1 MSNKVNP
8 SSQEGE
14 RAVLCSIL
22 ENSNILDDVSAYL
35 HKDYFYFPQNARMFE
50 ILNNMHFNGEP
61 IDTATVCGRITEK
74 DKDDGVD
81 AYYVTG
87 LLGSPTTNPMY
98 YAKQVYEKYL
108 LRNVISK
115 TSLINESAYNNN
127 TDIYNLMSDA
137 HTSIGALMDVKPG
150 TKFVIEQELEDTIDN
165 IQNSDV
171 NIIKTGFDGIDSLAG
186 GLTRGEITILGGRPG
201 HGKTTAMINIVKGCI
216 EQGLKVLVVN
226 REMTNVEMLKKL
238 LVLESGELSYLSI
251 RKGILNDL
259 ETIAKLNDVKK
270 KVAKKYAEDRFCMFD
285 NLNTF
290 SQSASEIKKFKP
302 DIIFDDYIQ
311 LISPEQKFDHR
322 RFQLEKLVND
332 YKWLAKSQNACVFLL
347 SQLNRA
353 LEVRGDGR
361 PKLSDIAE
369 SGAIEQVA
377 ENVLF
382 VYYDFKINGLSS
394 KYGANQLE
402 IIGSKVRYGNSGN
415 AVLHYD
421 GDKVKLTQG

>member
-1 MSNKVNP
+1 MSDKINP
-8 SSQEGE
+8 SSKEGE

-22 ENSNILDDVSAYL
+22 ENSKILDDVSYL
-35 HKDYFYFPQNARMFE
+35 SKDYFYFKENGRLFE
-50 ILNNMHFNGEP
+50 ILSNMHNNGEP
-61 IDTATVCGRITEK
+61 IDTATVCGRLTEK
-74 DKDDGVD
+74 DKIDKVD

-87 LLGSPTTNPMY
+87 LLGSPTSNPLY
-98 YAKQVYEKYL
+98 YAKQIYEKYL
-108 LRNVISK
+108 LREVINK
-115 TSLINESAYNNN
+115 TKLINDSAYENN

-137 HTSIGALMDVKPG
+137 HTSIGALIDIKPG
-150 TKFVIEQELEDTIDN
+150 TKFLIEEELEETVHN

-201 HGKTTAMINIVKGCI
+201 HGKTTAMINVVKGCI

-226 REMTNVEMLKKL
+226 REMTNVEMLKKI

-251 RKGILNDL
+251 RKGILNDI

-270 KVAKKYAEDRFCMFD
+270 KVIEKYSEDRFCMFD

-421 GDKVKLTQG
+421 GDRVKLTQG

>member
-1 MSNKVNP
+1 MSDKVNP
-8 SSQEGE
+8 SSKEGE
-14 RAVLCSIL
+14 RAILCSIL
-22 ENSNILDDVSAYL
+22 ENSKILDEVSAYL
-35 HKDYFYFPQNARMFE
+35 HKDYFYFKENARLFE
-50 ILNNMHFNGEP
+50 ILQNMSFNQEP
-61 IDTATVCGRITEK
+61 IDIVTVCGRLTEK
-74 DKDDGVD
+74 DKSEDVNS
-81 AYYVTG
+81 YYVTG
-87 LLGSPTTNPMY
+87 LLGNPTTNPLY
-98 YAKQVYEKYL
+98 YAKQVYEKHL
-108 LRNVISK
+108 LREIISK
-115 TSLINESAYNNN
+115 TSLINSSAYDNNS
-127 TDIYNLMSDA
+127 DIYNLMSDT
-137 HTSIGALMDVKPG
+137 HTSIGALMDIKPG
-150 TKFVIEQELEDTIDN
+150 TKFIIEKELEDTVEN

-186 GLTRGEITILGGRPG
+186 GLTRGEISILGGRPG

-226 REMTNVEMLKKL
+226 REMTNVEMLKKI

-259 ETIAKLNDVKK
+259 ETIAKLNSAKK
-270 KVAKKYAEDRFCMFD
+270 KVAEKYSEDRFCMFD

-290 SQSASEIKKFKP
+290 SQSAAEIKKFKP
-302 DIIFDDYIQ
+302 DIVFDDYIQ

-332 YKWLAKSQNACVFLL
+332 YKWLAKSQNCSIFLL

-382 VYYDFKINGLSS
+382 VYYDFKINGNASRF
-394 KYGANQLE
+394 GANQLE

-415 AVLHYD
+415 AVLHYE
-421 GDKVKLTQG
+421 GDKVKLTQ

>member
-1 MSNKVNP
+1 
-8 SSQEGE
+8 
-14 RAVLCSIL
+14 
-22 ENSNILDDVSAYL
+22 
-35 HKDYFYFPQNARMFE
+35 MFE
-50 ILNNMHFNGEP
+50 ILSNMHLNNEP
-61 IDTATVCGRITEK
+61 IDTATVCGRLTEK
-74 DKDDGVD
+74 DKADKVD

-87 LLGSPTTNPMY
+87 LLGNPTINPIY

-108 LRNVISK
+108 LRTVIEK
-115 TSLINESAYNNN
+115 TSLINESAYSNN
-127 TDIYNLMSDA
+127 TDIYNLMSDT
-137 HTSIGALMDVKPG
+137 HTSIGALMDIKPG
-150 TKFVIEQELEDTIDN
+150 TKFIIEEELEDTVEN

-171 NIIKTGFDGIDSLAG
+171 NIIKTGFNGIDSLAG
-186 GLTRGEITILGGRPG
+186 GLTRGEISILGGRPG
-201 HGKTTAMINIVKGCI
+201 HGKTTAMINVVKGCI

-226 REMTNVEMLKKL
+226 REMTNVEMLKKI

-259 ETIAKLNDVKK
+259 ETIAKLNNAKK
-270 KVAKKYAEDRFCMFD
+270 KVAEKYSEDRFCMFD
-285 NLNTF
+285 KLNTF
-290 SQSASEIKKFKP
+290 SQSAAEIKKFKP
-302 DIIFDDYIQ
+302 DIVFDDYIQ

-332 YKWLAKSQNACVFLL
+332 YKWLAKSQNCCVFLL

-369 SGAIEQVA
+369 SGEIEQVA

-382 VYYDFKINGLSS
+382 VYYDFKINGNAS

-415 AVLHYD
+415 AVLHYE
-421 GDKVKLTQG
+421 GDKVKLTQ

>member
-1 MSNKVNP
+1 MSEKINP
-8 SSQEGE
+8 SSREGE
-14 RAVLCSIL
+14 RAILCSIL
-22 ENSNILDDVSAYL
+22 ENSKILDDISAYL
-35 HKDYFYFPQNARMFE
+35 HKDYFYFSDNSRLYE
-50 ILNNMHFNGEP
+50 IMCNMYASQEP
-61 IDTATVCGRITEK
+61 IDMVTVCGRLTEK
-74 DKDDGVD
+74 DKVDGVD
-81 AYYVTG
+81 PYFVTG
-87 LLGSPTTNPMY
+87 ILGNPTTNPLY

-108 LRNVISK
+108 LRKVISK
-115 TSLINESAYNNN
+115 TALINESAYSNN

-137 HTSIGALMDVKPG
+137 HTSIGALIDIRPG
-150 TKFVIEQELEDTIDN
+150 TKFIIEQELEDTVEN

-201 HGKTTAMINIVKGCI
+201 HGKTTAMINVVKTCI

-238 LVLESGELSYLSI
+238 LVLESGELSYLAI

-270 KVAKKYAEDRFCMFD
+270 KVLEKYSEDRFCMFD

-353 LEVRGDGR
+353 LEQRGDGR

-382 VYYDFKINGLSS
+382 VYYDFKINGNGS

-415 AVLHYD
+415 TVLHYD
-421 GDKVKLTQG
+421 GDKVKLAQ

>member
-1 MSNKVNP
+1 MRQVIEKTRLIN
-8 SSQEGE
+8 
-14 RAVLCSIL
+14 
-22 ENSNILDDVSAYL
+22 DSAYTN
-35 HKDYFYFPQNARMFE
+35 NA
-50 ILNNMHFNGEP
+50 
-61 IDTATVCGRITEK
+61 
-74 DKDDGVD
+74 
-81 AYYVTG
+81 
-87 LLGSPTTNPMY
+87 
-98 YAKQVYEKYL
+98 
-108 LRNVISK
+108 
-115 TSLINESAYNNN
+115 
-127 TDIYNLMSDA
+127 DIYNLMSET
-137 HTSIGALMDVKPG
+137 HTSIGALIEVRPG
-150 TKFVIEQELEDTIDN
+150 TKFTIEQELEDTVYN

-171 NIIKTGFDGIDSLAG
+171 NIIRTGFDGIDSLAG

-201 HGKTTAMINIVKGCI
+201 HGKTTAMINIVKTCI
-216 EQGLKVLVVN
+216 EQGLRVLVVN

-238 LVLESGELSYLSI
+238 LVLESGELSYLGI

-259 ETIAKLNDVKK
+259 ETIAKLNNAKK
-270 KVAKKYAEDRFCMFD
+270 KVLEKYSEDKFCMFD

-290 SQSASEIKKFKP
+290 SQSAAEIKKFKP

-353 LEVRGDGR
+353 LEHRGDGR

-382 VYYDFKINGLSS
+382 VYYDFKINGNAS

-415 AVLHYD
+415 TVLHYE
-421 GDKVKLTQG
+421 GDKVKLTQ

>member
-1 MSNKVNP
+1 MSDKINP
-8 SSQEGE
+8 SSKEGE
-14 RAVLCSIL
+14 RAILCSIL
-22 ENSNILDDVSAYL
+22 ENEKILDEYSGYL
-35 HKDYFYFPQNARMFE
+35 NKDYFYFQENARMFE
-50 ILNNMHFNGEP
+50 ILNNMHNNQEP
-61 IDTATVCGRITEK
+61 IDMVTVCGRITEK
-74 DKDDGVD
+74 DKSDGVD
-81 AYYVTG
+81 AYFVTG
-87 LLGSPTTNPMY
+87 LLGNPTSNHSY

-108 LRNVISK
+108 LRQVINK
-115 TSLINESAYNNN
+115 TTLINDSAYNNN
-127 TDIYNLMSDA
+127 SDIYNLMSDA
-137 HTSIGALMDVKPG
+137 HTSIGALMDIKPG
-150 TKFVIEQELEDTIDN
+150 TKFVIEDELEDTIEN

-186 GLTRGEITILGGRPG
+186 GLTRGEISILGGRPG
-201 HGKTTAMINIVKGCI
+201 HGKTTAMINVVKSCI
-216 EQGLKVLVVN
+216 EQGLRVLVVN
-226 REMTNVEMLKKL
+226 REMTNVEMLKKI

-259 ETIAKLNDVKK
+259 ETIAKLNNVKK
-270 KVAKKYAEDRFCMFD
+270 KVAEKYSEDRFCMFD

-290 SQSASEIKKFKP
+290 SQSAAEIKKFKP

-382 VYYDFKINGLSS
+382 VYYDFKINGNAS

-415 AVLHYD
+415 TVLHYE
-421 GDKVKLTQG
+421 GDKVKLTQ

>member
-1 MSNKVNP
+1 MSDKINP
-8 SSQEGE
+8 SSKEGE
-14 RAVLCSIL
+14 RAILCSIL
-22 ENSNILDDVSAYL
+22 ENEKILDEYSGYL
-35 HKDYFYFPQNARMFE
+35 NKDYFYFQENARMFE
-50 ILNNMHFNGEP
+50 ILSNMHNNQEP
-61 IDTATVCGRITEK
+61 IDMVTVCGRLTEK
-74 DKDDGVD
+74 DKSNGVD
-81 AYYVTG
+81 AYFVTG
-87 LLGSPTTNPMY
+87 LLGNPTSNHSY

-108 LRNVISK
+108 LRQVINK
-115 TSLINESAYNNN
+115 TTLINDSAYNNN
-127 TDIYNLMSDA
+127 SDIYNLMSDA
-137 HTSIGALMDVKPG
+137 HTSIGALIDIKPG
-150 TKFVIEQELEDTIDN
+150 TKFVIEDELEDTIDN

-186 GLTRGEITILGGRPG
+186 GLTRGEISILGGRPG
-201 HGKTTAMINIVKGCI
+201 HGKTTAMINVVKSCI
-216 EQGLKVLVVN
+216 EQGLRVLVVN
-226 REMTNVEMLKKL
+226 REMTNVEMLKKI

-259 ETIAKLNDVKK
+259 ETIAKLNNVKK
-270 KVAKKYAEDRFCMFD
+270 KVAEKYSEDRFCMFD

-290 SQSASEIKKFKP
+290 SQSAAEIKKFKP

-382 VYYDFKINGLSS
+382 VYYDFKINGNAS
-394 KYGANQLE
+394 KFGANQLE

-415 AVLHYD
+415 AVLHYE

>member
-1 MSNKVNP
+1 
-8 SSQEGE
+8 
-14 RAVLCSIL
+14 
-22 ENSNILDDVSAYL
+22 
-35 HKDYFYFPQNARMFE
+35 MFE

-137 HTSIGALMDVKPG
+137 HTSIGALIDVKPG
-150 TKFVIEQELEDTIDN
+150 TKFIIAQELEDTVEN

>member
-1 MSNKVNP
+1 MSDKVNP
-8 SSQEGE
+8 SSKEGE
-14 RAVLCSIL
+14 IAVLCSIL
-22 ENSNILDDVSAYL
+22 ENSKILDDVSAYL
-35 HKDYFYFPQNARMFE
+35 HKDYFYFQQNARMFE
-50 ILNNMHFNGEP
+50 ILSNMYHNGEP
-61 IDTATVCGRITEK
+61 IDTATVCGRLTEK
-74 DKDDGVD
+74 DKIDGINP
-81 AYYVTG
+81 YYVTG
-87 LLGSPTTNPMY
+87 LLGNPTSNPMY

-108 LRNVISK
+108 LRKVIDR
-115 TSLINESAYNNN
+115 TALINESAYSNN

-137 HTSIGALMDVKPG
+137 HTSIGALIDVRPG
-150 TKFVIEQELEDTIDN
+150 TKFIIEQELEDTVYN

-171 NIIKTGFDGIDSLAG
+171 NIIRTGFDGIDSLAG

-201 HGKTTAMINIVKGCI
+201 HGKTTAMINVVKCCI
-216 EQGLKVLVVN
+216 EQGLKVMVVN

-259 ETIAKLNDVKK
+259 ETIAKLNDAKK
-270 KVAKKYAEDRFCMFD
+270 KVLEKYPEDRFCMFD
-285 NLNTF
+285 SLNTF

-353 LEVRGDGR
+353 LEQRGDGR

-382 VYYDFKINGLSS
+382 VYYDFKINGNAS

-415 AVLHYD
+415 AVLHYE
-421 GDKVKLTQG
+421 GDKVKLTQ

>member
-137 HTSIGALMDVKPG
+137 HTSIGALIDVKPG
-150 TKFVIEQELEDTIDN
+150 TKFIIEQELEDTVEN

>member
-1 MSNKVNP
+1 MSGKVNP
-8 SSQEGE
+8 SSEEGE

-22 ENSNILDDVSAYL
+22 GNSKILDDVSAYL
-35 HKDYFYFPQNARMFE
+35 HKDYFYFHQNARMFE
-50 ILNNMHFNGEP
+50 ILSNMYHNTEP
-61 IDTATVCGRITEK
+61 IDTATVCGRLTEK
-74 DKDDGVD
+74 DKADKVD

-87 LLGSPTTNPMY
+87 LLGNPTSNPIY

-108 LRNVISK
+108 LRTVIQK
-115 TSLINESAYNNN
+115 TSLINESAYSNNA
-127 TDIYNLMSDA
+127 DIYNLMSDT
-137 HTSIGALMDVKPG
+137 HTSIGALREVRPG
-150 TKFVIEQELEDTIDN
+150 TKFIIEDELEETVEN

-201 HGKTTAMINIVKGCI
+201 HGKTTAMINVVKCCI

-226 REMTNVEMLKKL
+226 REMTNVEMLKKI

-270 KVAKKYAEDRFCMFD
+270 KVTEKYSEDKFCMFD
-285 NLNTF
+285 NLSTF
-290 SQSASEIKKFKP
+290 SQSAAEIKKFKP

-332 YKWLAKSQNACVFLL
+332 YKWLAKSQGACVFLL

-382 VYYDFKINGLSS
+382 VYYDFKINGNGS

-415 AVLHYD
+415 TVLHYE

>member
-1 MSNKVNP
+1 MSDKINP
-8 SSQEGE
+8 SSKEGE
-14 RAVLCSIL
+14 RAILCSIL
-22 ENSNILDDVSAYL
+22 ENEKILDEYSGYL
-35 HKDYFYFPQNARMFE
+35 NKDYFYFQENARMFE
-50 ILNNMHFNGEP
+50 ILSNMHNNQEP
-61 IDTATVCGRITEK
+61 IDMVTVCGRITEK
-74 DKDDGVD
+74 DKSNGVD
-81 AYYVTG
+81 AYFVTG
-87 LLGSPTTNPMY
+87 LLGNPTSNHSY

-108 LRNVISK
+108 LRQVINK
-115 TSLINESAYNNN
+115 TTLINDSAYNNN
-127 TDIYNLMSDA
+127 SDIYNLMSDA
-137 HTSIGALMDVKPG
+137 HTSIGALIDIKPG
-150 TKFVIEQELEDTIDN
+150 TKFVIEDELEDTIEN

-186 GLTRGEITILGGRPG
+186 GLTRGEISILGGRPG
-201 HGKTTAMINIVKGCI
+201 HGKTTAMINVVKSCI
-216 EQGLKVLVVN
+216 EQGLRVLVVN
-226 REMTNVEMLKKL
+226 REMTNVEMLKKI

-259 ETIAKLNDVKK
+259 ETIAKLNNVKK
-270 KVAKKYAEDRFCMFD
+270 KVAEKYSEDRFCMFD

-290 SQSASEIKKFKP
+290 SQSAAEIKKFKP

-382 VYYDFKINGLSS
+382 VYYDFKINGNAS
-394 KYGANQLE
+394 KFGANQLE

-415 AVLHYD
+415 AVLHYE